1 MVHNLFLTEA
11 ELERQGP
18 FAKVAPPLRQ
28 AADIEAL
35 WQALADGVIDLVAT
49 DHAPHLPE
57 EKEAG
62 RHDLRKAPGGFPGL
76 QTLLP
81 LMLDAV
87 AAGRITPEA
96 LVRLLAETPARRFGL
111 YPRKGA
117 LVPGADADL
126 VLVDPERRAVIRNED
141 QQSKARITPF
151 AGREMR
157 GWPVLTMVRGQ
168 VVMRDGEVDPTPRGV
183 VVAATGRA

>member
-1 MVHNLFLTEA
+1 
-11 ELERQGP
+11 
-18 FAKVAPPLRQ
+18 
-28 AADIEAL
+28 
-35 WQALADGVIDLVAT
+35 
-49 DHAPHLPE
+49 
-57 EKEAG
+57 
-62 RHDLRKAPGGFPGL
+62 
-76 QTLLP
+76 
-81 LMLDAV
+81 
-87 AAGRITPEA
+87 
-96 LVRLLAETPARRFGL
+96 
-111 YPRKGA
+111 
-117 LVPGADADL
+117 VPGADADL